1 MKKKNVIEKIVLEM
15 MDINNAKYM
24 PNTND
29 IIPEDTIIEQ
39 ISLLDNLEEVDRDGR
54 TLLINAAFYE
64 RLKIMEYLIGKNVNI
79 NAVDKEYF
87 TALHA
92 AALNC
97 NIEIM
102 EILLKAGAD
111 VNAKN
116 VFGNNPIMVMILS
129 GRTNIDAY
137 KLLMQYGADP
147 SIKNIAGNSAIDIAV
162 ISQKTE
168 IASILQS

>member
-1 MKKKNVIEKIVLEM
+1 MKKKIIEKIALEM
-15 MDINNAKYM
+15 MEIDNAKYM
-24 PNTND
+24 PDTND
-29 IIPEDTIIEQ
+29 IIPEETIIEE
-39 ISLLDNLEEVDRDGR
+39 ISLLDNLEDVDREGR
-54 TLLINAAFYE
+54 TLLINAAFYD
-64 RLKIMEYLIGKNVNI
+64 RLKIVEYLIGKNVNI
-79 NAVDKEYF
+79 NAADKDYF

-92 AALNC
+92 AAMKC

-116 VFGNNPIMVMILS
+116 VFGNNPIMAMILS
-129 GRTNIDAY
+129 GRTNIEAY
-137 KLLMQYGADP
+137 KLLMKYGADP

-168 IASILQS
+168 IASILRG